1 MIDFLYNI
9 DVQVFFF
16 INKTLANPVTDFFMP
31 FITDINHWKIFYVIM
46 FLYLMIGAGKKG
58 RIVGI
63 SLLLLVA
70 ASDQLSSN
78 LIKYSVERI
87 RPCNVLP
94 GVHMLVNCTQ
104 SFSFPSSHAVN
115 NFAGAVFLS
124 HFYPKF
130 RISFYIGAF
139 LMAISRVFVG
149 VHYPSDVFGG
159 IIIGI
164 VVGLFFVF
172 LWDTINKKLKILK
185 NI

>member
-16 INKTLANPVTDFFMP
+16 INKTLANPFTDFFMP
-31 FITDINHWKIFYVIM
+31 FITEINHWKIFYVIM
-46 FLYLMIGAGKKG
+46 FLYLMIGGGRKG

-63 SLLLLVA
+63 SLILLIA

-78 LIKYSVERI
+78 LIKHAIERI
-87 RPCNVLP
+87 RPNNVLP
-94 GVHMLVNCTQ
+94 GVHLLVNGTQ
-104 SFSFPSSHAVN
+104 SLSFPSSHAVN

-124 HFYPKF
+124 RFYPKF
-130 RISFYIGAF
+130 KISFYTAAF

-149 VHYPSDVFGG
+149 VHYPSDVLAG

-164 VVGLFFVF
+164 IVGLLFVF
-172 LWDTINKKLKILK
+172 IWDAINKKLKLLK
-185 NI
+185 N